1 MSSLEKEYYQFS
13 SDSRPELGALKKSIK
28 SKEKEIYILSTKFAN
43 SHDTNANLKSE
54 MSSLKIEKSKVE
66 KVKTLDLKIKKL
78 DLKKTQ
84 QQFVSTQTYSTID
97 VPDLSQV
104 SCVTT
109 TDEDIVREM
118 ADEALDYLYDRGI
131 ATFYEAGYKEAC
143 ERKGKDVAL
152 KLGFG

>member
-143 ERKGKDVAL
+143 ERKRKDVAL